1 VLVPGWSTR
10 PARPGDVDALADLK
24 LHALRDDLERAGVW
38 RPSYNRARF
47 VREFVPSETTV
58 VVDAEGSVVGCLA
71 VHPEGGTTW
80 LRHFYLREEA
90 RGWGLGTR
98 LVTEAVAAVT
108 TPTVTLDVLTGSRAE
123 SLYRRLG
130 FVTVSDDGVDTIM
143 RLDLPR

>member
-1 VLVPGWSTR
+1 MPASGWSTR

-24 LHALRDDLERAGVW
+24 LHALRVDLERAGVW

-58 VVDAEGSVVGCLA
+58 VVDDGGVVGCLA

-80 LRHFYLREEA
+80 LRHFYLREEV
-90 RGWGLGTR
+90 RGRGIGTR
-98 LVTEAVAAVT
+98 LVTDAVASAT
-108 TPTVTLDVLTGSRAE
+108 TPTVTLDVLTGSRVE

-130 FVTVSDDGVDTIM
+130 FEPVSDDGVDTIM